1 MERATHGISPRSF
14 RISVQSVCPWGRR
27 EIFPGFLS
35 VLSCG
40 VCRQVLFVR
49 IFLDNTWGFPLL
61 YPLSSDKFAVSC
73 HEPLLGRRPVPTD
86 LLVIRTSTCHDIWA
100 GFRPAF

>member
-27 EIFPGFLS
+27 EILPGFLS

-40 VCRQVLFVR
+40 VCRQILIIR

-73 HEPLLGRRPVPTD
+73 HEPLSGRRPVPTD
-86 LLVIRTSTCHDIWA
+86 LLVIRTSTRHDIWA

>member
-1 MERATHGISPRSF
+1 MERATHGISLKSF

-27 EIFPGFLS
+27 EILPDFFS

-40 VCRQVLFVR
+40 VYRQALVVR
-49 IFLDNTWGFPLL
+49 IFLGNVWGFPLL
-61 YPLSSDKFAVSC
+61 YPLSSDKFAVYC
-73 HEPLLGRRPVPTD
+73 HEPLSGRRPVPTD
-86 LLVIRTSTCHDIWA
+86 LLVIRTSTRHDIWA